1 MAWHVRPRQR
11 KKPGKMNKWEA
22 AYADRLE
29 MFRLE
34 GSIIEWKYES
44 IRFKLADNT
53 TYTPDFMVITKESI
67 EFHEVKGQRYAAGM
81 AKFKIAAELYPWA
94 VWRMVEKTKQGWKT
108 ILGEF

>member
-11 KKPGKMNKWEA
+11 KKPGKMTRWESS
-22 AYADRLE
+22 YAERLE
-29 MFRLE
+29 MFRME

-44 IRFKLADNT
+44 IRFKLAENT
-53 TYTPDFMVITKESI
+53 TYTPDFMVITKDSI

-81 AKFKIAAELYPWA
+81 AKFKVCAELYPWA

-108 ILGEF
+108 VMGDF